1 MAINLKIK
9 VNSTPSAIVAAIK
22 TMIDNGEI
30 DTWSYDVD
38 GDFTHSPKQW
48 MRRSWFRP
56 EADDDNGTLSFWIIG
71 NKNEVMTK
79 TMYAI
84 YHGRF
89 VEMLLKHFD
98 NQIDSFIITPE
109 RGLHDSFH

>member
-1 MAINLKIK
+1 MALILKIK
-9 VNSTPSAIVAAIK
+9 NGYAPSIIVDSIK
-22 TMIDNGEI
+22 NLIDNGEI

-48 MRRSWFRP
+48 MRRSWLRP
-56 EADDDNGTLSFWIIG
+56 DADDTNSTLSFWIIG
-71 NKNEVMTK
+71 NKNEPMTK

-89 VEMLLKHFD
+89 AEMLLKHFD